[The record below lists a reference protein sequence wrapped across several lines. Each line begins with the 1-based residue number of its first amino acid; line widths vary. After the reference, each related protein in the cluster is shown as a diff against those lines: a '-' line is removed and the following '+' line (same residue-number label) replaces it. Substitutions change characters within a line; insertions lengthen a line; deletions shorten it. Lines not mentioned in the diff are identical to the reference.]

1 MRFDLVVIGAG
12 PAGWSAAL
20 QGAKLGLEVAVVERG
35 LMLGGACVQTGTLPS
50 KALRHTVLELVNSRR
65 AAQLGVHAT
74 QLRPLSIND
83 LRGPRDML
91 IANHQQTIRS
101 FFDRNRVQ
109 VLSGSA
115 SFFAPNQI
123 RVANRDGEEIVE
135 ADHVVIATGSRPRRP
150 AEIPIDDHVIVDSDT
165 LLDLDTIPKSLA
177 VIGSGVIGCEY
188 ATVFATLGTRVT
200 IIDRREKLLRDLDSD
215 ILDHLRHAMF
225 AMGIRV
231 LQQERISGV
240 RIETQKRHQE
250 GVIYLESGRTVR
262 SERVLIAAGRMSNVE
277 ALDLGRIGI
286 HTDETGVIKVD
297 ACFRTEV
304 ENVYAVGDVIGFPAL
319 ASTSM
324 HQGRL
329 AVLHATGRPC
339 PSTSVLPTAIY
350 TIPEISAVGRT
361 EDACRQEGI
370 PYEVGVA
377 RTSETPRG
385 QIVRDD
391 GLLKLI
397 FHRETR
403 EILGV
408 HMIGIAASELI
419 HVGLMLVQMGGTLD
433 DILGAVF
440 NYPTLSEAYRIAALD
455 GLNRL

>member
-1 MRFDLVVIGAG
+1 MRYDLVVIGAG

-74 QLRPLSIND
+74 QIRPLSIND

-109 VLSGSA
+109 VLPGSA
-115 SFFAPNQI
+115 SFVAPDRI
-123 RVANRDGEEIVE
+123 RIASREGEEIVE
-135 ADHVVIATGSRPRRP
+135 AEHVVIATGSRPRRP
-150 AEIPIDDHVIVDSDT
+150 EELPFDDHVIVDSDT
-165 LLDLDTIPKSLA
+165 LLDLDSIPKSLA
-177 VIGSGVIGCEY
+177 VVGSGVIGCEY
-188 ATVFATLGTRVT
+188 ATVFAALGTRVT
-200 IIDRREKLLRDLDSD
+200 IIDRREKLLRDLDAD
-215 ILDHLRHAMF
+215 ILDHLKHAMF
-225 AMGIRV
+225 AKGIRV
-231 LQQERISGV
+231 LMPERISGL
-240 RIETQKRHQE
+240 RIETQKRHDE
-250 GVIYLESGRTVR
+250 GVVYLESGRTVR
-262 SERVLIAAGRMSNVE
+262 AERVLIAAGRVSNVE
-277 ALDLGRIGI
+277 ALDLGRVGI
-286 HTDETGVIKVD
+286 RTDESGLVKVD

-304 ENVYAVGDVIGFPAL
+304 PNVYAVGDVIGFPAL

-339 PSTSVLPTAIY
+339 PGTSVLPMAIY

-361 EDACRQEGI
+361 EEQCRAEDI
-370 PYEVGVA
+370 PYEVGIA

-397 FHRETR
+397 FRRDTR
-403 EILGV
+403 AILGV
-408 HMIGIAASELI
+408 HMIGTAASELI
-419 HVGLMLVQMGGTLD
+419 HVGLLLVQMGGTLD
-433 DILGAVF
+433 DVLGAVF
-440 NYPTLSEAYRIAALD
+440 NYPTISETYRIAALD

>member
-1 MRFDLVVIGAG
+1 MHFDLVVIGAG

-50 KALRHTVLELVNSRR
+50 KALRHTVMELVNSRR

-74 QLRPLSIND
+74 HLRPLSIAD

-115 SFFAPNQI
+115 SFVSPNRI
-123 RVANRDGEEIVE
+123 RVANREGEEIVE

-150 AEIPIDDHVIVDSDT
+150 DEMPFDDHVIVDSDT
-165 LLDLDTIPKSLA
+165 LLDLDSIPKSLA

-188 ATVFATLGTRVT
+188 ATVFAMLGTRVT
-200 IIDRREKLLRDLDSD
+200 IVDRREKLLRDLDSD
-215 ILDHLRHAMF
+215 ILDHLRHSMF
-225 AMGIRV
+225 SMGIRV
-231 LQQERISGV
+231 LMPEKISGV

-250 GVIYLESGRTVR
+250 GVVYLESGRTVR
-262 SERVLIAAGRMSNVE
+262 AERVLVAAGRVSNVE
-277 ALDLGRIGI
+277 ALDLGRV
-286 HTDETGVIKVD
+286 GVQTNESGLIKVD
-297 ACFRTEV
+297 CCFRTEV
-304 ENVYAVGDVIGFPAL
+304 ENVYAVGDVIGLPAL

-329 AVLHATGRPC
+329 AVLHAMGRPC
-339 PSTSVLPTAIY
+339 PSTSTLPVAIY
-350 TIPEISAVGRT
+350 TIPEISSVGRT
-361 EDACRQEGI
+361 EDQCRSEGI
-370 PYEVGVA
+370 PYEIGVA
-377 RTSETPRG
+377 RTNETPRG

-397 FHRETR
+397 FRRDTR

-408 HMIGIAASELI
+408 HMIGISASELI

-433 DILGAVF
+433 DVQGAVF
-440 NYPTLSEAYRIAALD
+440 NYPTMCEAYRIAALD

>member
-1 MRFDLVVIGAG
+1 MRYDLLVIGAG

-50 KALRHTVLELVNSRR
+50 KALRHTVMELVNSRR

-109 VLSGSA
+109 VLAGSA
-115 SFFAPNQI
+115 SFVARD
-123 RVANRDGEEIVE
+123 RVRIANREGEEIVE

-150 AEIPIDDHVIVDSDT
+150 PELPFDDRVIVDSDT
-165 LLDLDTIPKSLA
+165 LLDLDSIPRSLA
-177 VIGSGVIGCEY
+177 VVGSGVIGCEY
-188 ATVFATLGTRVT
+188 ATVFAMLGTRVT
-200 IIDRREKLLRDLDSD
+200 IIDRRDKLLRDLDGD
-215 ILDHLRHAMF
+215 VLDHLRHSMF
-225 AMGIRV
+225 SMGIRV
-231 LQQERISGV
+231 LMPERISGV
-240 RIETQKRHQE
+240 RIETQKRHRE
-250 GVIYLESGRTVR
+250 GVVYLESGRTVR
-262 SERVLIAAGRMSNVE
+262 TERVLVAAGRVSNVE
-277 ALDLGRIGI
+277 ALDLGRVGI
-286 HTDETGVIKVD
+286 QTNESGLIKVD

-304 ENVYAVGDVIGFPAL
+304 ENVFAVGDVIGFPAL

-329 AVLHATGRPC
+329 AVLNALGRPC
-339 PSTSVLPTAIY
+339 PSTSKLPMAIY
-350 TIPEISAVGRT
+350 TIPEISAVGLT
-361 EDACRQEGI
+361 EEQCRAEGI
-370 PYEVGVA
+370 PYEIGIA
-377 RTSETPRG
+377 RTNETPRG
-385 QIVRDD
+385 QIVRDE

-397 FHRETR
+397 FRRDTR
-403 EILGV
+403 EVVGV

-419 HVGLMLVQMGGTLD
+419 HIGLMLVQMGGTLD
-433 DILGAVF
+433 DLQGAVF
-440 NYPTLSEAYRIAALD
+440 NYPTMSETYRIAALD

>member
-1 MRFDLVVIGAG
+1 MRYDLLVIGAG

-35 LMLGGACVQTGTLPS
+35 IMLGGACVQTGTLPS

-65 AAQLGVHAT
+65 ASQLGVHAT
-74 QLRPLSIND
+74 QIRPLSIND

-109 VLSGSA
+109 VLPGSA
-115 SFFAPNQI
+115 SFVSPRRI
-123 RVANRDGEEIVE
+123 RIANRDGEQIVE

-150 AEIPIDDHVIVDSDT
+150 EEMPFDDHVIVDSDT
-165 LLDLDTIPKSLA
+165 LLDLDSIPKSLA

-188 ATVFATLGTRVT
+188 ATVFAMLGTRVT
-200 IIDRREKLLRDLDSD
+200 IVDRREKLLRDLDAD
-215 ILDHLRHAMF
+215 ILDHLRHSMF
-225 AMGIRV
+225 SMGIRV
-231 LQQERISGV
+231 LMPERISGV

-250 GVIYLESGRTVR
+250 GVVYLESGRTVR
-262 SERVLIAAGRMSNVE
+262 AERVLVAAGRVANVD
-277 ALDLGRIGI
+277 ALDLARA
-286 HTDETGVIKVD
+286 GVQTSESGLIKVD
-297 ACFRTEV
+297 TCFRTEV
-304 ENVYAVGDVIGFPAL
+304 ENVYAVGDVIGLPAL

-329 AVLHATGRPC
+329 AVLHAMGRPC
-339 PSTSVLPTAIY
+339 PATSTLPVAIY
-350 TIPEISAVGRT
+350 TIPEISSVGRT
-361 EDACRQEGI
+361 EEQCRAEEI
-370 PYEVGVA
+370 PYEIGIA
-377 RTSETPRG
+377 RTNETPRG
-385 QIVRDD
+385 QIVRDE
-391 GLLKLI
+391 GVLKLI
-397 FHRETR
+397 FRRDTR

-408 HMIGIAASELI
+408 HMIGASASELI
-419 HVGLMLVQMGGTLD
+419 HVGLMLVQMKGTLD
-433 DILGAVF
+433 DVQGAVF